1 MSECVTEA
9 PDERREQLRQWAAR
23 ALQAGHEPLQLPPL
37 ESRLHLQP
45 LSGDAGF
52 RRYFRTDTSPSLI
65 AVDSPPQKT
74 NVNRFVALADY
85 LRRNGIH
92 TPLVIAA
99 DIERGY
105 MLLEDLGDTQLLREL
120 NADSVAGLYAEVM
133 NELLCL
139 QQINRAEGLFPPYS
153 RELLHMEM
161 SLLPEWLIG
170 KLLGRELDES
180 EHQLLERTFALL
192 LDSAAAQ
199 PQVLVHRDYHS
210 RNLMIRDGERP
221 GVVDFQDAVWG
232 PVAYDVVSLLRDCYI
247 RWPQEQV
254 ENWALAYASLAMDA
268 GVVPEVTPETFLRW
282 FDWMGL
288 QRHFKVLGLFPRLCL
303 RDGKRG
309 YLPDLPLVIRYTLEV
324 CDKYLELQP
333 FADWFR
339 QEILPLIETQE
350 WYRDYRT
357 AGERAAVVTEAPQIR
372 KAP

>member
-1 MSECVTEA
+1 MNECVNPV

-23 ALQAGHEPLQLPPL
+23 ALQSGHEGLQVAPL
-37 ESRLHLQP
+37 ESTLGLKP

-65 AVDSPPQKT
+65 AVDSPPSKT

-99 DIERGY
+99 DIEHGY

-120 NADSVAGLYAEVM
+120 NPDSVSGLYAEVM

-139 QQINRAEGLFPPYS
+139 QQIQRAEGMFPPYN

-161 SLLPEWLIG
+161 RLLPEWLIG
-170 KLLGRELDES
+170 KLLGRELS
-180 EHQLLERTFALL
+180 EQENQLLERTFAHL
-192 LDSAAAQ
+192 LDSACAQ

-232 PVAYDVVSLLRDCYI
+232 PVTYDLASLLKDCYI
-247 RWPQEQV
+247 RWPREQV
-254 ENWALAYASLAMDA
+254 ENWTLAYASSAMDA
-268 GVVPEVTPETFLRW
+268 GVIPEVAPATFLRW
-282 FDWMGL
+282 FDWIGL
-288 QRHFKVLGLFPRLCL
+288 QRHFKVLGLFPRLYL
-303 RDGKRG
+303 RDGKHG

-324 CDKYLELQP
+324 CDRYDEMQP
-333 FADWFR
+333 FGQWFR
-339 QEILPLIETQE
+339 TEILPLIEQQD
-350 WYRDYRT
+350 WYRDYHT
-357 AGERAAVVTEAPQIR
+357 AGERSAVETELPQ
-372 KAP
+372 